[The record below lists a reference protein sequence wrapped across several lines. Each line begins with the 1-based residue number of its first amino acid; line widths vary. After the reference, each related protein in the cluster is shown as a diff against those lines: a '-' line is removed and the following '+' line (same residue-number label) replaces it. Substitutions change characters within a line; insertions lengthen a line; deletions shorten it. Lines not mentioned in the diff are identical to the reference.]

1 MVSFYEIA
9 VRRCGSFC
17 FAVAMTLALFITPV
31 ILSADGATLAVPLRW
46 VDEEDGGRASQFPET
61 GKTQ

>member
-1 MVSFYEIA
+1 
-9 VRRCGSFC
+9 
-17 FAVAMTLALFITPV
+17 MTLALFITPV